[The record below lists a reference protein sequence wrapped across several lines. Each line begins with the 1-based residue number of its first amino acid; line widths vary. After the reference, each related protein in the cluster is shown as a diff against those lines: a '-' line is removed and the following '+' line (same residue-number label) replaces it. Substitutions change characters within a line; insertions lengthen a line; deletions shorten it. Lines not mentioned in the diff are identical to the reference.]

1 MALYLLACKPR
12 VEMSRPRRD
21 PNSVPRFAAVV
32 QQWQRQW
39 RGERRGRRGEDED
52 EVTDTLS
59 TATFAGHNTQHL
71 TRLAMERPRDQQNR
85 AEQQRHKM
93 NTQILN
99 TDTGVSVGAVS
110 EQEVLLQVQ
119 ALANVQVF
127 CGSPRRDGP
136 TNLS

>member
-1 MALYLLACKPR
+1 
-12 VEMSRPRRD
+12 
-21 PNSVPRFAAVV
+21 
-32 QQWQRQW
+32 
-39 RGERRGRRGEDED
+39 
-52 EVTDTLS
+52 
-59 TATFAGHNTQHL
+59 
-71 TRLAMERPRDQQNR
+71 
-85 AEQQRHKM
+85 M

>member
-1 MALYLLACKPR
+1 
-12 VEMSRPRRD
+12 
-21 PNSVPRFAAVV
+21 
-32 QQWQRQW
+32 
-39 RGERRGRRGEDED
+39 
-52 EVTDTLS
+52 
-59 TATFAGHNTQHL
+59 
-71 TRLAMERPRDQQNR
+71 
-85 AEQQRHKM
+85 M

-119 ALANVQVF
+119 AQAQVNVQVF

>member
-1 MALYLLACKPR
+1 MR
-12 VEMSRPRRD
+12 E
-21 PNSVPRFAAVV
+21 
-32 QQWQRQW
+32 
-39 RGERRGRRGEDED
+39 EDQD

-71 TRLAMERPRDQQNR
+71 TRLAMERPTEQNR
-85 AEQQRHKM
+85 TEQQRHRM
-93 NTQILN
+93 NTQIQIQIQVQVCV
-99 TDTGVSVGAVS
+99 GAGAVS

-119 ALANVQVF
+119 VGETQVQVNVQVF

>member
-1 MALYLLACKPR
+1 
-12 VEMSRPRRD
+12 
-21 PNSVPRFAAVV
+21 
-32 QQWQRQW
+32 
-39 RGERRGRRGEDED
+39 
-52 EVTDTLS
+52 
-59 TATFAGHNTQHL
+59 
-71 TRLAMERPRDQQNR
+71 
-85 AEQQRHKM
+85 M

-99 TDTGVSVGAVS
+99 TDTGAGVSVGVGAVS

>member
-1 MALYLLACKPR
+1 
-12 VEMSRPRRD
+12 
-21 PNSVPRFAAVV
+21 
-32 QQWQRQW
+32 
-39 RGERRGRRGEDED
+39 
-52 EVTDTLS
+52 
-59 TATFAGHNTQHL
+59 
-71 TRLAMERPRDQQNR
+71 
-85 AEQQRHKM
+85 M

-119 ALANVQVF
+119 AQVNVQVF